1 MKFDCGLT
9 AKERLAAREHWHRW
23 FAWYPVR
30 IGSRDCRWLETVE
43 RQKTRPHYL
52 WEYREMPV

>member
-1 MKFDCGLT
+1 MRFDCGLT
-9 AKERLAAREHWHRW
+9 GRELFEARKLWHKW

-43 RQKTRPHYL
+43 RRKDSPHYI
-52 WEYREMPV
+52 WEYREPPV